1 MTSITLSELK
11 ENYPNIKFINLLV
24 NNKWQEVLLDT
35 LDITKTK
42 KLFDVDC
49 ISYYAYDK
57 NGNLLNPITQLET
70 IKKAKVKLFDRVK
83 LDDVNYNVILEA

>member
-1 MTSITLSELK
+1 MKSITQKELK

-35 LDITKTK
+35 FDITKTK
-42 KLFDVDC
+42 KMFGADC

-57 NGNLLNPITQLET
+57 KGNLLNAITQVKT

-83 LDDVNYNVILEA
+83 LDDVNYKVIL